1 MYKRYA
7 EAKIVTALK
16 DTPAIM
22 VVGPRQC
29 GKTTLVKQI
38 IDESWAYI
46 TLDDV
51 NQLRFAKDDPIGFIR
66 HYAEKNLVIDEL
78 QRAPELIL
86 PIKQAIDENRLP
98 GRFLLTGS
106 ANALTLPQ
114 VADSLAGR
122 LEVVPLLPLAECE
135 INGNASSFLDKIFL
149 EKVPE
154 TRQIRV
160 RDKLIA
166 KVISGGFPE
175 ALLRAEDSRR
185 VAWFNQYILSMT
197 QKDMKDLGQIE
208 HLEVM
213 PRLIQ
218 LMCNQTGNLIDY
230 TEVGNVLGLSRQT
243 IVKYLQLLEQLFI
256 FQELPAWHRNDNK
269 RLIKT
274 PKAHIVDSGLLCA
287 MRRINQEKIKRDPRL
302 LGGILENY
310 VLCELRRLASWR
322 EETLYFSHYRDKD
335 QVEVDIILETL
346 AGDVFG
352 IEVKASATLRK
363 SDFHGLEKLKKAAGK
378 NFRMGLVLYD
388 GDHTNSF
395 DETIFSL
402 PIASVW
408 S

>member
-7 EAKIVTALK
+7 EEKIVTALK

-38 IDESWAYI
+38 INENWTYI

-51 NQLRFAKDDPIGFIR
+51 NQLWFAKDDPIGFIR
-66 HYAEKNLVIDEL
+66 HYATKNLVIDEV
-78 QRAPELIL
+78 QRVPELIL

-106 ANALTLPQ
+106 ANALALPK

-122 LEVVPLLPLAECE
+122 LEVVSLLPLAECE
-135 INGNASSFLDKIFL
+135 INATPSSFLNKIL
-149 EKVPE
+149 AGELPE
-154 TRQIRV
+154 SQQLRV
-160 RDKLIA
+160 RDKLIS

-175 ALLRAEDSRR
+175 ALFRTEDSRR
-185 VAWFNQYILSMT
+185 VAWFNQYVLSIT

-243 IVKYLQLLEQLFI
+243 IVKYLQLLERLFI
-256 FQELPAWHRNDNK
+256 FQELPAWHHNENK

-287 MRRINQEKIKRDPRL
+287 MRRINEEKINRDPQL
-302 LGGILENY
+302 FGGLLENY
-310 VLCELRRLASWR
+310 VL
-322 EETLYFSHYRDKD
+322 RDKD
-335 QVEVDIILETL
+335 QVEVDIILETMF
-346 AGDVFG
+346 GDVFG
-352 IEVKASATLRK
+352 IEVKASATLRR

-388 GDHTNSF
+388 GDHTNVLGG
-395 DETIFSL
+395 DIFSV
-402 PIASVW
+402 PIASLW
-408 S
+408 A